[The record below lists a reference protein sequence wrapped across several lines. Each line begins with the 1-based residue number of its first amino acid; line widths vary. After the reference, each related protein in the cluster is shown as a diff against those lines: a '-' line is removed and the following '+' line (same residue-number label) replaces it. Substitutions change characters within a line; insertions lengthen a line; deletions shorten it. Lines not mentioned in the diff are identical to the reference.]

1 MTLTNSPTEVL
12 IAIPAFIVAI
22 GILVAVHEFGHY
34 WVARRLGIKVLR
46 FSIGFG
52 TPLFRRTMGGNDPV
66 EFALSAIPLGGYV
79 RMLDEREAP
88 VPQDQVSRAFNRQPV
103 WKRIAVLLAGPA
115 FNLLFATAIY
125 WGLFLAGIPA

>member
-1 MTLTNSPTEVL
+1 MPGRARALRRLRLRCRWIMTTTGPGQFLVAVL
-12 IAIPAFIVAI
+12 AFIVAI

-52 TPLFRRTMGGNDPV
+52 TPLFRRTMGGSDPV
-66 EFALSAIPLGGYV
+66 EFAVAAIPLGGYV

-88 VPQDQVSRAFNRQPV
+88 VPDDQVSR
-103 WKRIAVLLAGPA
+103 
-115 FNLLFATAIY
+115 
-125 WGLFLAGIPA
+125 